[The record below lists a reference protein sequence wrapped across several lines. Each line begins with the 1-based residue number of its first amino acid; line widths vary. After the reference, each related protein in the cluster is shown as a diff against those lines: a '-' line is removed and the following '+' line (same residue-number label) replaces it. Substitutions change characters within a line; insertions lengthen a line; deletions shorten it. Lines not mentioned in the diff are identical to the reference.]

1 MSIFVNMTM
10 KKPSFFQK
18 LFGLPLKENFVV
30 ELNNLLKNNE
40 RNYTNISETD
50 ISELM
55 LKYKVKNLKTKIEVI
70 NSYFAKILKDFLS
83 DDKLTEDELNQINHI
98 RRLFGM
104 SEQYVVDAIEKA
116 TEEIFT
122 SKVNQTIANGIISED
137 DEKFLEEIRKNLNIS
152 KEKADSIM
160 DNEIKNKGE
169 SIYRDNVRWAL
180 SDGELS
186 EKEKE
191 NLDKIQ
197 KYMKLSETT
206 AFGIYGEEAKEVY
219 NRYLTNMIADER
231 LSPEEE
237 RQLEELGKKLGG
249 IHFDLDYATK
259 NLLEKY
265 KLFWTIENGDVP
277 EIASDISLQRG
288 EKLYSKISINW
299 YELRTVTQRVNY
311 SGMSYRI
318 KICKGLYY
326 RIGSATPQRITQD
339 VYKLIDSGDV
349 YLTNK
354 RILFVGSKANK
365 TIRLNKI
372 ISFSPYSNGVEI
384 GKDTG
389 KSPFFEFSG
398 DVDLFCMFLSRAIN
412 DC

>member
-122 SKVNQTIANGIISED
+122 SKVNQTIANGIIGED
-137 DEKFLEEIRKNLNIS
+137 DEKFLEETRKNLNIS

-180 SDGELS
+180 SDGELT

-389 KSPFFEFSG
+389 KSPFFKFSG